1 MQHFHGFCVKFIRS
15 PRVLSLIVFY
25 FWSVFLKTF
34 GNKRHKKLRIMKTL
48 NKSGNGG
55 LLLTCLLMLSSM
67 LGMAQ
72 DGKLAKSLGQD
83 LTKDGFIGFYIIG
96 GILGFG
102 IIAFI
107 IVSMYNKR
115 HQDDDKANI
124 RHIPHHRHHHHHQ
137 TNKVVKKSA

>member
-1 MQHFHGFCVKFIRS
+1 
-15 PRVLSLIVFY
+15 
-25 FWSVFLKTF
+25 
-34 GNKRHKKLRIMKTL
+34 MKTL
-48 NKSGNGG
+48 DKSGKGG

-67 LGMAQ
+67 LTMAQ

-107 IVSMYNKR
+107 IVSIYDKR
-115 HQDDDKANI
+115 HKDDDKDQANV
-124 RHIPHHRHHHHHQ
+124 RHISHHRHHHHPH
-137 TNKVVKKSA
+137 KVIKKSA